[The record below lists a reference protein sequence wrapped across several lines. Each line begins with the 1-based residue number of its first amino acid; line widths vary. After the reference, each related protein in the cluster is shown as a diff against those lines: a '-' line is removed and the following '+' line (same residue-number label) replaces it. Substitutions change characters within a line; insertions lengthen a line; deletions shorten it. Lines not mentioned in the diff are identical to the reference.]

1 MRKRK
6 FIMAMWESIAKSRD
20 VWERESRVDTSR
32 LSRALQG
39 EGGGER
45 REDRAE
51 PGAAAMRP
59 KGTKIEGKQN
69 GCTIQGRA
77 AEAPG
82 WRSSG

>member
-1 MRKRK
+1 M
-6 FIMAMWESIAKSRD
+6 KSKGE
-20 VWERESRVDTSR
+20 ERTRLVLSMVEKVYYGYVGEHSQKQGRLGESRVDTSR

-39 EGGGER
+39 EGEGER

-69 GCTIQGRA
+69 GCTI
-77 AEAPG
+77 
-82 WRSSG
+82 